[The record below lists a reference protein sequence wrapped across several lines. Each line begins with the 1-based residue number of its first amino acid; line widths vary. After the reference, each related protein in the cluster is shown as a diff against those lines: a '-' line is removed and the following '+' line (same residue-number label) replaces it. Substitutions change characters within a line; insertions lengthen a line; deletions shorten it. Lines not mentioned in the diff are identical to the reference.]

1 MVRSRDRPAIHHD
14 MDVVLS
20 ICAFLL
26 AILGIAGCIVP
37 ALPGTLL
44 SYGGLLCAYFTSY
57 SQMSAS
63 ALWIWL
69 AICIAVSVADY
80 VLPAWM
86 TKRFGGSRAGSIGAT
101 VGVFVGFFFLPPI
114 GIILGPF
121 LGAVIGELINNRNER
136 PKPCLSDSGR
146 SSRSSSE
153 QASSSSPRS
162 AFSSTSLPTPS
173 QPSKSGSQRHFP
185 TFNHNCP

>member
-1 MVRSRDRPAIHHD
+1 

-26 AILGIAGCIVP
+26 ALLGIAGCIVP

-57 SQMSAS
+57 SQMGAS

-69 AICIAVSVADY
+69 AVCIAVSVADY
-80 VLPAWM
+80 ILPAWM

-101 VGVFVGFFFLPPI
+101 VGVFVGFFFLPPV

-121 LGAVIGELINNRNER
+121 LGAVIGELLNDRNDR
-136 PKPCLSDSGR
+136 AKAFRVGIGSFLSFIVGTGIKLI
-146 SSRSSSE
+146 
-153 QASSSSPRS
+153 ASIGILVHVIADTFP
-162 AFSSTSLPTPS
+162 AIQNWIST
-173 QPSKSGSQRHFP
+173 
-185 TFNHNCP
+185 TFI

>member
-1 MVRSRDRPAIHHD
+1 MD
-14 MDVVLS
+14 MLLS

-44 SYGGLLCAYFTSY
+44 SYGGLLCAYFASY
-57 SQMSAS
+57 SQMGSS

-69 AICIAVSVADY
+69 AISIVVSLIDY
-80 VLPAWM
+80 FLPAWM

-101 VGVFVGFFFLPPI
+101 IGVFVGFFFLPPI

-121 LGAVIGELINNRNER
+121 LGAVIGELVNDRNDR
-136 PKPCLSDSGR
+136 SKALVVGFGSFLSFLVGTGIKLFVSIGILIHIAADTWPALR
-146 SSRSSSE
+146 NWLTDIF
-153 QASSSSPRS
+153 Q
-162 AFSSTSLPTPS
+162 
-173 QPSKSGSQRHFP
+173 
-185 TFNHNCP
+185 

>member
-1 MVRSRDRPAIHHD
+1 

-69 AICIAVSVADY
+69 AVCIAVSVADY

-114 GIILGPF
+114 GIIY
-121 LGAVIGELINNRNER
+121 IINLILQLLN
-136 PKPCLSDSGR
+136 L
-146 SSRSSSE
+146 
-153 QASSSSPRS
+153 
-162 AFSSTSLPTPS
+162 
-173 QPSKSGSQRHFP
+173 
-185 TFNHNCP
+185 FNYNC

>member
-1 MVRSRDRPAIHHD
+1 

-69 AICIAVSVADY
+69 AVCIAVSVADY

-121 LGAVIGELINNRNER
+121 LGAVIGELINTRDER
-136 PKPCLSDSGR
+136 AKALLVGFGSFLSFIVGTGVKLI
-146 SSRSSSE
+146 
-153 QASSSSPRS
+153 ASIGILVHVFADTFP
-162 AFSSTSLPTPS
+162 AVKEWFATTFS
-173 QPSKSGSQRHFP
+173 
-185 TFNHNCP
+185 NI

>member
-1 MVRSRDRPAIHHD
+1 

-69 AICIAVSVADY
+69 AVCIAVSVADY

-86 TKRFGGSRAGSIGAT
+86 TKRFGGSRA
-101 VGVFVGFFFLPPI
+101 
-114 GIILGPF
+114 
-121 LGAVIGELINNRNER
+121 
-136 PKPCLSDSGR
+136 
-146 SSRSSSE
+146 
-153 QASSSSPRS
+153 
-162 AFSSTSLPTPS
+162 
-173 QPSKSGSQRHFP
+173 
-185 TFNHNCP
+185 

>member
-1 MVRSRDRPAIHHD
+1 
-14 MDVVLS
+14 MDILLS
-20 ICAFLL
+20 ISAFLL

-57 SQMSAS
+57 SQMGPA
-63 ALWIWL
+63 ALWVWL
-69 AICIAVSVADY
+69 AVCIVVSVADY
-80 VLPAWM
+80 FLPAWM

-121 LGAVIGELINNRNER
+121 LGAVIGELLHDRNDR
-136 PKPCLSDSGR
+136 AKALVVGVGSFLSFIVGTGIKLI
-146 SSRSSSE
+146 
-153 QASSSSPRS
+153 ASIGILVHVAADTWPALRNWF
-162 AFSSTSLPTPS
+162 ATVF
-173 QPSKSGSQRHFP
+173 
-185 TFNHNCP
+185 

>member
-1 MVRSRDRPAIHHD
+1 MYLCSDSPVPTGAIVPLP

-20 ICAFLL
+20 IGAFLL
-26 AILGIAGCIVP
+26 ALLGIAGCIVP

-57 SQMSAS
+57 SQMSPT
-63 ALWIWL
+63 ALWAWL
-69 AICIAVSVADY
+69 AVCIAVSVADY
-80 VLPAWM
+80 ILPAWM

-101 VGVFVGFFFLPPI
+101 IGVFVGFFFLPPI

-136 PKPCLSDSGR
+136 TKALLVGFGSFLSFIVGTGIKLI
-146 SSRSSSE
+146 
-153 QASSSSPRS
+153 ASIGILVHVF
-162 AFSSTSLPTPS
+162 ADT
-173 QPSKSGSQRHFP
+173 FP
-185 TFNHNCP
+185 AVKDWFTTTFIQ